1 VTGKSSNIRQNA
13 AKTEVSEAM
22 LSGELGWIDADNSG
36 ADFHLFQPT
45 DDLPLRPP
53 VAIFA
58 ETLTL

>member
-1 VTGKSSNIRQNA
+1 VTRKSSNIRQNA
-13 AKTEVSEAM
+13 VKTEVSEAI

-36 ADFHLFQPT
+36 DFHLFQSR